1 MAKRRHS
8 KKRHHK
14 RRRHSAMSGIKGNI
28 GFIASSVAGAV
39 IGKMVQSKLS
49 DKVNPKILAGGQIAL
64 GLFLPKFIK
73 SDIGK
78 GLGTGM
84 IVNGGVTM
92 LQEFN
97 VLSGLGAYDMTYID
111 DSMSGYDN
119 LNTIAGDDNLSILA
133 GDDMDDMGFT
143 DEGIMSGDDDY
154 DY

>member
-1 MAKRRHS
+1 MAKRRSS
-8 KKRHHK
+8 KKRTSRRK
-14 RRRHSAMSGIKGNI
+14 RSSSMSGMKGNV
-28 GFIASSVAGAV
+28 GFIVSSVAGAV

-49 DKVNPKILAGGQIAL
+49 SKVNPKILAGGQIAL

-78 GLGTGM
+78 GIGTGM

-97 VLSGLGAYDMTYID
+97 VLSGMGEYDMSYVD
-111 DSMSGYDN
+111 DTMSGDDN
-119 LNTIAGDDNLSILA
+119 LNVVAGDDLSILA
-133 GDDMDDMGFT
+133 GDDMDDMGFM
-143 DEGIMSGDDDY
+143 DEGIMSGDDY

>member
-1 MAKRRHS
+1 MAKRRH
-8 KKRHHK
+8 KKRTH
-14 RRRHSAMSGIKGNI
+14 RRKRHSAMSGVKGNVT
-28 GFIASSVAGAV
+28 FIATSVAGAV
-39 IGKMVQSKLS
+39 IGKFVQNKFS

-97 VLSGLGAYDMTYID
+97 VLSGLGQYDMSYVD
-111 DSMSGYDN
+111 DSMSGDDN
-119 LNTIAGDDNLSILA
+119 LNVIAGDDLSIVA
-133 GDDMDDMGFT
+133 GDDMDDMGYM
-143 DEGIMSGDDDY
+143 DEGIMSGEDFDY
-154 DY
+154 